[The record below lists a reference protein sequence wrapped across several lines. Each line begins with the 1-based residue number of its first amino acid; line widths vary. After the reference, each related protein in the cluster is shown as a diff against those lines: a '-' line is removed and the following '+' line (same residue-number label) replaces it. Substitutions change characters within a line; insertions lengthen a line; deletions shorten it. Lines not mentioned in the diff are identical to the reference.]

1 MYEPIA
7 LFVNRTRG
15 PRDKVSA
22 LTEAATARFIG
33 GGLFGSATW
42 ARSGTMIYIDAV
54 KWVGEVND

>member
-22 LTEAATARFIG
+22 LTEATAPFIG

-54 KWVGEVND
+54 K